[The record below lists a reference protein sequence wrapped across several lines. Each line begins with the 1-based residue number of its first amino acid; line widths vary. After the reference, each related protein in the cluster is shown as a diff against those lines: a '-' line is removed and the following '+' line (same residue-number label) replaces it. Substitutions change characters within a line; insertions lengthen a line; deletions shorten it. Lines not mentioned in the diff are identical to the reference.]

1 MNWIQLAFIVFAF
14 ELFYARLLNFAL
26 CKVC

>member
-1 MNWIQLAFIVFAF
+1 MNWIELAFIVFAL

-26 CKVC
+26 CKMC